1 MSGYTV
7 FAGVRKA
14 ADGEA
19 ALAECEQS
27 HGKAACSTLVP
38 VILDVTKAE
47 TIESTHAMV
56 AAWVE
61 KHKQP
66 LVAVVNN
73 AGISGD
79 GPFEMLSLD
88 YIRRGLFLRISS
100 Q

>member
-1 MSGYTV
+1 MTGYTV

-14 ADGEA
+14 ADGKA

-47 TIESTHAMV
+47 TIESTHATV

-73 AGISGD
+73 AGITFGGPAEELPLSAYRD
-79 GPFEMLSLD
+79 GQF
-88 YIRRGLFLRISS
+88 
-100 Q
+100 